1 MDDLCK
7 TIERALISDNKNLT
21 EAIFLLSHNA
31 SKIAAAIIPPDAIPA
46 NDAWGG
52 HVSSLTESVMGMTGG
67 LMAIAGAIENL
78 ADALRPIEDIA
89 EAIRE
94 RNEQQ
99 TE

>member
-1 MDDLCK
+1 MDDLCE
-7 TIERALISDNKNLT
+7 TIENSLISDNKNLA
-21 EAIFLLSHNA
+21 EAILLLSRNT

-46 NDAWGG
+46 DDAWGG
-52 HVSSLTESVMGMTGG
+52 RVSSLTEAVMGMTGG

-94 RNEQQ
+94 RNE
-99 TE
+99 